1 MTLKKL
7 LVTASLAASP
17 VLLIAQGRGLDPAKL
32 LKPLA
37 DEWPTYSGDYS
48 AKRYS
53 LLTQINRLNVK
64 HLTLAWTLRLT
75 GGSVQRSW
83 RRWIRRRPWRWRCN
97 KFQHRRRGDRRL
109 SGRRSSDDQSISA
122 DG

>member
-7 LVTASLAASP
+7 LITASLA
-17 VLLIAQGRGLDPAKL
+17 VLPALLLAQGQGLDPAKL
-32 LKPLA
+32 LKPLS

-53 LLTQINRLNVK
+53 LLKQINQLTVK

-75 GGSVQRSW
+75 GGADERL
-83 RRWIRRRPWRWRCN
+83 RR
-97 KFQHRRRGDRRL
+97 
-109 SGRRSSDDQSISA
+109 
-122 DG
+122 